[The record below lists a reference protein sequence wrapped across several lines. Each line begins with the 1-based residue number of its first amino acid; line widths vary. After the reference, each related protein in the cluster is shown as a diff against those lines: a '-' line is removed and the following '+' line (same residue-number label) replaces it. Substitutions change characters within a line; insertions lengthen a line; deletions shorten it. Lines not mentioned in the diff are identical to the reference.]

1 MRCAE
6 CKGKGL
12 CGLERCPVM
21 SRFYA
26 RLQVRPSDHYQGTAP
41 SVFVGSYAYPKVSA
55 GPLMIDDT
63 DNPPDWVARG
73 LQIDDIVGLR
83 ARTIRGAGESKS
95 VAGSIQDIALSSRP
109 LDVEAQFVKP
119 VTFDL
124 RFDGTIAPIGL
135 TGAIRRLD
143 VLDNPQVERPV
154 DRVTSDTDL
163 SATEACGLLHSSG
176 TDVYRITQLL
186 TAGLLGGEKKRH
198 IVPTR
203 WAITAVDDTVSKRL
217 KKKIV
222 RYPPLDG
229 IRVFS
234 ASLYGN
240 HIVCILVP
248 GDWKFEMIEVWGRQ
262 SLWGQGDETIACDG
276 EEGLIKSGYSPLAG
290 AYYSARLAVA
300 EYLDGVQRSARVL
313 VLRHVTGDYWAPLGT
328 WVIREATR
336 NAMRGAGTPC
346 ASLDQAVDLASRLVG
361 FSHWQPYSRLIPEL
375 RTQKTLFDF

>member
-1 MRCAE
+1 M
-6 CKGKGL
+6 
-12 CGLERCPVM
+12 
-21 SRFYA
+21 
-26 RLQVRPSDHYQGTAP
+26 
-41 SVFVGSYAYPKVSA
+41 
-55 GPLMIDDT
+55 
-63 DNPPDWVARG
+63 
-73 LQIDDIVGLR
+73 
-83 ARTIRGAGESKS
+83 
-95 VAGSIQDIALSSRP
+95 
-109 LDVEAQFVKP
+109 
-119 VTFDL
+119 
-124 RFDGTIAPIGL
+124 
-135 TGAIRRLD
+135 
-143 VLDNPQVERPV
+143 ERPV

-186 TAGLLGGEKKRH
+186 TAGLLGSDKKRH

-217 KKKIV
+217 KKKIA

-229 IRVFS
+229 IRVFP

-262 SLWGQGDETIACDG
+262 SLWGQGDETIARDG
-276 EEGLIKSGYSPLAG
+276 EGLTKSGYSPLAG

-328 WVIREATR
+328 WVVREAAR
-336 NAMRGAGTPC
+336 NAMRGPGTPC

-361 FSHWQPYSRLIPEL
+361 FSHWQAYSRLIPEL
-375 RTQKTLFDF
+375 RAQKTLFDF